1 MPGRARL
8 DSRRRVESWDSARSL
23 PRGWRNFDLRF
34 GDSCSADCRP
44 GESISLI
51 PQNESVDPVLRLLAG
66 SMMGLQPAADL
77 PPELGLAIPAQAFAV
92 LARPL
97 DFCEMS
103 VVRLEDVVVLRE
115 DGADVRIRTEAPL
128 LLDRGTSAREG
139 VHDLFLGLGLRV
151 RREDARFR
159 NRGGHL
165 ARRSQQ
171 AREEFVVDQ
180 GGFRIPELGRDVPR
194 DPEMG
199 VLVDPARDED
209 GDLVARLHGRQ
220 EGGRRLDARVEDLA
234 DVVGILEP
242 EDRLGRRERDPLRDL
257 HCDRIEVPDVFGV
270 EEDLREFR
278 VESHR
283 DDVEDVVIADLRR
296 LLEVVEILEEELL
309 VVRDLEVQRGAEL
322 LLEPFCEKPRKHVTD
337 VDSAGTSPPRVPG
350 EAVAFAVFP
359 QYPIELP
366 MAVEYSAAAHGLEF
380 ARYFPD
386 LLEEVRG
393 EPLGAKLGNEP
404 VVVNLAFDV
413 PRRDDEIFGQFPSEE
428 EAPR

>member
-8 DSRRRVESWDSARSL
+8 DSRGRGESWDSARSL

-34 GDSCSADCRP
+34 GDSWSADCRP
-44 GESISLI
+44 GESIFLI
-51 PQNESVDPVLRLLAG
+51 PQNESVDSVLRLLAG
-66 SMMGLQPAADL
+66 RMMGLQPSADL
-77 PPELGLAIPAQAFAV
+77 PPELGLAVPAQALAV

-128 LLDRGTSAREG
+128 LLDRRTSARES
-139 VHDLFLGLGLRV
+139 VHDLLLGLGLRV

-165 ARRSQQ
+165 ARRSQE

-180 GGFRIPELGRDVPR
+180 GGFRIPELGRDIPR
-194 DPEMG
+194 DSEMG

-220 EGGRRLDARVEDLA
+220 EGGRRLDARVEDLP
-234 DVVGILEP
+234 DVVGVLEP

-257 HCDRIEVPDVFGV
+257 HRDRIEVPDVFGV

-283 DDVEDVVIADLRR
+283 DDVEDVLVSDLRR

-309 VVRDLEVQRGAEL
+309 VVRDLEVERGAEL
-322 LLEPFCEKPRKHVTD
+322 LLNPFREKPREHVTD
-337 VDSAGTSPPRVPG
+337 VDATRRPPPRVQG
-350 EAVAFAVFP
+350 EPVAFAVFP
-359 QYPIELP
+359 QDPIEVS
-366 MAVEYSAAAHGLEF
+366 MAVEHAAAEHGVKF
-380 ARYFPD
+380 ARRLSD

-393 EPLGAKLGNEP
+393 EPLGAELADEA
-404 VVVNLAFDV
+404 VVVDLA
-413 PRRDDEIFGQFPSEE
+413 
-428 EAPR
+428 